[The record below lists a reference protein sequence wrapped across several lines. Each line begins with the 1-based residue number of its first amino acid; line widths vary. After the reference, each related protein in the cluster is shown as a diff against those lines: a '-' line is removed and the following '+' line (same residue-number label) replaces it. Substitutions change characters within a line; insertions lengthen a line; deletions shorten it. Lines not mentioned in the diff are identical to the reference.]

1 MRKLENKPGPT
12 DRTIHQGEGVMNEF
26 LNIDELSQHLA
37 IKKSSLYSMVEKGE
51 IPYYRFGRLVR
62 FKKTQIDAWAEGR
75 RKECIDIAK
84 EARKVLKVAARPGRD
99 INRVVKKSIE
109 EVKGFEYTASQGK
122 PDQVKGPRKEGNN
135 GAL

>member
-1 MRKLENKPGPT
+1 
-12 DRTIHQGEGVMNEF
+12 MNEF

-37 IKKSSLYSMVEKGE
+37 IKKSSIYSMVEKGE
-51 IPYYRFGRLVR
+51 IPHYRFGRLVR
-62 FKKTQIDAWAEGR
+62 FKRTQIDAWAEGH
-75 RKECIDIAK
+75 RKECVDFAK